1 MIHRGKIFEKRIRTS
16 EKSISE
22 VARGLGFTA
31 RHMYN
36 LFDQQ
41 NLSLDIIM
49 RTGRIIHY
57 DFAEDIPE
65 IKKLDQS
72 MLEEDPAKYDSK
84 YSQCIEEKNKIRESY
99 FHQLQANNELL
110 TKYVALMENKLIDYA
125 RQLPTPQN

>member
-41 NLSLDIIM
+41 SLSLDIIM
-49 RTGRIIHY
+49 RAGRIIHY

-72 MLEEDPAKYDSK
+72 MAQEDPGKYDSK
-84 YSQCIEEKNKIRESY
+84 YTQCIEEKNKIRESY

-125 RQLPTPQN
+125 RQLPSPQN

>member
-16 EKSISE
+16 GKSISE
-22 VARGLGFTA
+22 VARGVGITA

-41 NLSLDIIM
+41 HLSLDIIM
-49 RTGRIIHY
+49 RAGRIIGH
-57 DFAEDIPE
+57 DFGDDIPE
-65 IKKLDQS
+65 IKKLDLS
-72 MLEEDPAKYDSK
+72 MLAEDPAQYDSK